1 MDRDWHG
8 AKWWRKRAPSERV
21 LNAQLPLRLRNASLD
36 EWEGTKALKRYNAW
50 RKAKQVNDGIG
61 FLIKGRGARKFA
73 AAIVI
78 DLLGDPEIN
87 MCGYFTSAQE
97 IVKMAFATMDEGG
110 NLLPETYPSPH
121 LYRMLW
127 EWDLLVIEG
136 LGDEQPGVYS
146 MTTLSNILTSR
157 FDAMKPTIIT
167 LNSLSGNALEERYQ
181 PLVYTEVIPDG
192 MIVIDL
198 EEQ

>member
-8 AKWWRKRAPSERV
+8 AKWWRKREPAERV
-21 LNAQLPLRLRNASLD
+21 RNAHLPERLRKVSLD
-36 EWEGTKALKRYNAW
+36 EWEGTTAGKRYAAW
-50 RKAKQVNDGIG
+50 RKAKKVNDGVG
-61 FLIKGRGARKFA
+61 LLVFGPGARRFA
-73 AAIVI
+73 AAVVL

-87 MCGYFTSAQE
+87 MCGFFTSAQD

-110 NLLPETYPSPH
+110 NMLPQAYPSPY
-121 LYRMLW
+121 LYQMLW

-146 MTTLSNILTSR
+146 KTTMSNILTHR

-167 LNSLSGNALEERYQ
+167 LNSVKVGDLEERYQ
-181 PLVYTEVIPDG
+181 PLVYNEVIPD
-192 MIVIDL
+192 MVRIEL
-198 EEQ
+198 EAK